1 MRKAGCKNV
10 GTLLSLQVLC
20 LNGFYNKNFMG
31 DNDRECRSRGTTPCS
46 RSSNSSLSWGLAQ
59 RPLHV
64 RFAPDP
70 AQMGCRSLLR
80 SFSLSRQFCYLAS
93 SSQPRPRSCWAFGF
107 LCLPVLSAPTYCP
120 FAQRTPASL
129 LSTIDSLTTLSL
141 SKL

>member
-10 GTLLSLQVLC
+10 GALLSLQVLC

-31 DNDRECRSRGTTPCS
+31 DNDRECRSGD
-46 RSSNSSLSWGLAQ
+46 NSMFSLFQQFSFLGFGPEALA
-59 RPLHV
+59 LC
-64 RFAPDP
+64 FAPDP

-80 SFSLSRQFCYLAS
+80 NFSLSMQFCYLAS

-107 LCLPVLSAPTYCP
+107 LCSPVLSAPTYCP